1 MHKSLSWLK
10 ESTNDFSNTYTTAL
24 LAYVF
29 SLAGDMETRAHLLQH
44 LDSIAIKQGGS
55 THWTQTA
62 SETSASLSVEISS
75 YVLMAKLSHSHS
87 AEDLGYASSIIR
99 WLTSQQNYY
108 GGFSST
114 QDTVVALQALSL
126 YSSVGFSPAG
136 SNTVTVQS
144 PSGQLTFNVN
154 PANKLL
160 YQEKMLQDATGKYSL
175 EVKGTGCASVQISL
189 HYNIPPPPDV
199 STLRVEVKPE
209 YDTSQ
214 TPKLTLQIQSHYSGK
229 EESTNMLILDIALLS
244 GFIPDPQS
252 LKDLE
257 GALLVDRVEQK
268 DGHVLVYL
276 KELIKDT
283 PVNHRLVLLQQI
295 PVHNLKPAVI
305 ALYDYYQPSDRA
317 EREYNAK

>member
-175 EVKGTGCASVQISL
+175 EVKGTGCASVQVSDCYLKENLKAYKYVTTTQL
-189 HYNIPPPPDV
+189 HNLFFF
-199 STLRVEVKPE
+199 S
-209 YDTSQ
+209 S
-214 TPKLTLQIQSHYSGK
+214 YSGK

-252 LKDLE
+252 LKDFIMIMIIK
-257 GALLVDRVEQK
+257 QSNFK

-276 KELIKDT
+276 KE
-283 PVNHRLVLLQQI
+283 VREMNSMELVLLQQI

-305 ALYDYYQPSDRA
+305 ALYDYYQPSKSSY
-317 EREYNAK
+317 REHKTHCTLT